1 MTENM
6 GGSGRPPS
14 PPALGAPRRS
24 RGAPRRRVSFS
35 LVLIACLVL
44 ALGACATF
52 DPLEDT
58 RIESEVKARLVGEKD
73 ANLTRVGVVS
83 SKGTVYLSGTVGT
96 PEQRARAEV
105 LTHGVRGV
113 DRVVNALEVRPAR

>member
-1 MTENM
+1 MTE
-6 GGSGRPPS
+6 RW
-14 PPALGAPRRS
+14 
-24 RGAPRRRVSFS
+24 RG
-35 LVLIACLVL
+35 LVLIGCVAV

-58 RIESEVKARLVGEKD
+58 RIESEVKARLVGEKE

-96 PEQRARAEV
+96 PEQRARASM
-105 LTHGVRGV
+105 LANGVSGV
-113 DRVVNALEVRPAR
+113 GRVVNTLEVRPAPR